1 MIDLHCHILPG
12 LDDGAPDLAVSYEMA
27 RLAAADGTIVLA
39 CTPHFMPGVY
49 DASLE
54 VVQQAVEDLADALA
68 ERGIN
73 LGLVV
78 GGDVHAAPNLAARLN
93 ARKVPTINGSR
104 YFLLEPPH
112 DVLPPRFEEL
122 VFGLL
127 SEGYV
132 PILTHPERLKWIE
145 SRYGVIRHLAEA
157 GVLMQLTSGAVFG
170 RFGRRPQYWSE
181 RMLDEGIVHFLAT
194 DAHNADRR
202 PPDLSRGRDAVAARF
217 GDDFAL
223 DLVLHNPL
231 IVLEDKDPSEIRA
244 EPDPG
249 AEEVRVEKSE
259 GPLRLGRLWPFR
271 ASERSRC

>member
-1 MIDLHCHILPG
+1 
-12 LDDGAPDLAVSYEMA
+12 MA

-49 DASLE
+49 DTSLA
-54 VVQQAVEDLADALA
+54 VVERAVEDLTASFK

-78 GGDVHAAPNLAARLN
+78 GGDVHAAPNLVTRLN
-93 ARKVPTINGSR
+93 AGEVPTINGSR

-112 DVLPPRFEEL
+112 DVLPPRFEDL
-122 VFGLL
+122 AFGLL

-145 SRYGVIRHLAEA
+145 SRYAVIRHLADA
-157 GVLMQLTSGAVFG
+157 GVLMQLTAGAVVG
-170 RFGRRPQYWSE
+170 RFGRRPRYWSE

-231 IVLEDKDPSEIRA
+231 LVLEDGEPSEIRSESDRVVEDVRIETA
-244 EPDPG
+244 EKAD
-249 AEEVRVEKSE
+249 KNE
-259 GPLRLGRLWPFR
+259 GPLGLGRLWPFR

>member
-1 MIDLHCHILPG
+1 
-12 LDDGAPDLAVSYEMA
+12 MA

-49 DASLE
+49 DTSLD
-54 VVQQAVEDLADALA
+54 VVEWAVDNLADALK
-68 ERGIN
+68 EQDVDLR
-73 LGLVV
+73 LVI
-78 GGDVHAAPNLAARLN
+78 GGDIHAAPNLAARLT
-93 ARKVPTINGSR
+93 AGAVPTINGSR

-112 DVLPPRFEEL
+112 DVLPPRFEDL
-122 VFGLL
+122 VFELL
-127 SEGYV
+127 AEGYV

-145 SRYGVIRHLAEA
+145 SRYAVIRQLAEA
-157 GVLMQLTSGAVFG
+157 GVLMQLTAGAVFG
-170 RFGRRPQYWSE
+170 RFGRRPRYWSE

-217 GDDFAL
+217 GDEAAL

-231 IVLEDKDPSEIRA
+231 IVLEDKEPSQIR
-244 EPDPG
+244 G
-249 AEEVRVEKSE
+249 GSVRGMASVRAEKSE
-259 GPLRLGRLWPFR
+259 GSLRLGRLWPFR